1 LASGSLIAGRLTLDA
16 GAVQAVQDR
25 KSLLAV
31 GVRRIKGEFGKRE
44 VIELLNT
51 QNETIAIARVKHDA
65 ATIAENLNTQ
75 NFEIAHAD
83 DIVLL

>member
-1 LASGSLIAGRLTLDA
+1 LDA
-16 GAVQAVQDR
+16 GAVQAVKDR

-31 GVRRIKGEFGKRE
+31 GVRRIKGEFGKQE
-44 VIELLNT
+44 VIELLNG

-65 ATIAENLNTQ
+65 ATISANLNTQ